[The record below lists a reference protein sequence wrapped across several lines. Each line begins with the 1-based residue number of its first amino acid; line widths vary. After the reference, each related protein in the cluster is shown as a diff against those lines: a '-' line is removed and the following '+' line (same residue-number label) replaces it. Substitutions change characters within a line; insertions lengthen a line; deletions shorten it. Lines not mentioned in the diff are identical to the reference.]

1 MSTNKWLSAF
11 VDTRSMWLVMLATA
25 VWLSATAGIRPL
37 MLPDE
42 GRYVGIAWEILTTG
56 DWLVQIGRAHV

>member
-25 VWLSATAGIRPL
+25 VWLSAFT
-37 MLPDE
+37 
-42 GRYVGIAWEILTTG
+42 
-56 DWLVQIGRAHV
+56 